1 MDVKTISVDLGAFTG
16 ATMHPICFIPSTMG
30 DITLLAAHI
39 VGIGAGTSIGLI
51 LTQSTDIGTPAVA
64 GTLAAF
70 AGTIIYAEGVV
81 FEATISDASVDTGTG
96 DGIWLSVDQASGTCP
111 ATTNISISY
120 AYGL

>member
-1 MDVKTISVDLGAFTG
+1 MDIKTISVDLGAFTG
-16 ATMHPICFIPSTMG
+16 ATMHPICYIPSTMG
-30 DITLLAAHI
+30 DITLLAVHA

-51 LTQSTDIGTPAVA
+51 LTQSTDVGTPAVA

-70 AGTIIYAEGVV
+70 AGTVVWAEGVV
-81 FEATISDASVDTGTG
+81 FEATISDASIDTGTG

-111 ATTNISISY
+111 ATLNLSISY